1 LISVI
6 IGTGNSERALVPTL
20 SALVAG
26 AAAGIV
32 REVIIADAGSTD
44 ATAEIA
50 ELSGCELMVS
60 QSLLAIR
67 LADAAKR
74 ARGVWLMFLKPGVV
88 LNTGWI
94 EETSRFVARLD
105 DSGAPQSHAAVF
117 RRETDPLAARASLR
131 DALAALGLMRP
142 HPEQGLIINK
152 RLYDELGGH
161 RGADPEADLLA
172 RLGRRRTIVLR
183 TGAIKV
189 AGVDGGR

>member
-60 QSLLAIR
+60 QSPLAIR

-74 ARGVWLMFLKPGVV
+74 ARGVWLMFLRPGVV
-88 LNTGWI
+88 LDTGWI

-117 RRETDPLAARASLR
+117 RRETDPIAARASLR

-189 AGVDGGR
+189 ADGGR